1 MVLYA
6 RVTGN
11 APLRRPPGSTRR
23 GQLLGSSR
31 ASHVVDDGWVIA
43 PAAAWS
49 CAALLLQAR
58 LGASSEAKAG
68 GRGSEAN
75 GKAALRAQSRDAG
88 CRAPWRGHGGA
99 ALYLAAATG
108 RFRGDQHAACDHD
121 HRWEVAAAPL
131 LAFAATALSIGA
143 CCSEAVA
150 SCPDELPPLTVCSPV
165 TGEPTPWGPL
175 GPVGLVLVAAVL
187 SSVFRDREEEAD
199 VGRRRFNA
207 IAASAALLLAAA
219 PRTPGGALAAALLAV
234 GSFALGSVSAKLEG
248 SGTQLAGVACGWA
261 VLLGGVWWAA
271 GLS

>member
-1 MVLYA
+1 ME
-6 RVTGN
+6 
-11 APLRRPPGSTRR
+11 RRHCERNPGT
-23 GQLLGSSR
+23 
-31 ASHVVDDGWVIA
+31 
-43 PAAAWS
+43 P
-49 CAALLLQAR
+49 
-58 LGASSEAKAG
+58 
-68 GRGSEAN
+68 
-75 GKAALRAQSRDAG
+75 DAEH
-88 CRAPWRGHGGA
+88 HGGA
-99 ALYLAAATG
+99 TVVQLCIWRQLQDDSVETNTRRAITITDG
-108 RFRGDQHAACDHD
+108 RSPR
-121 HRWEVAAAPL
+121 RRS